1 MAFICPTLAT
11 IWFSIMGRYFFSY
24 PSSFISDKNSRQ
36 SCTSSA
42 TVIQTSIIFV
52 VENLWCWDELL
63 NLTCRWV
70 TGGIPNLYWI
80 AKVEI
85 LEGYKKIF
93 VVTKQVFI
101 WRSFHL
107 FMLYLNYPYPFH
119 RHI

>member
-1 MAFICPTLAT
+1 
-11 IWFSIMGRYFFSY
+11 MGRYFFSH

-70 TGGIPNLYWI
+70 TGGIPNLYWL

-85 LEGYKKIF
+85 SEGYKKIF
-93 VVTKQVFI
+93 VVTKQVFRWQI
-101 WRSFHL
+101 FSSIHAL
-107 FMLYLNYPYPFH
+107 SKLSISLSQAYMTVSLYTFV
-119 RHI
+119 RM